1 MIEKIVLCGS
11 TRFMKA
17 FAEWNARLTVKGNLV
32 YSVAIVTT
40 GAKVS
45 DEHKVLLD
53 YVDMKKIEAS
63 DTVFVLDVGGYI
75 GESTTREI
83 KLAEAL
89 GKKILY
95 LSKENPEL
103 TETDLLW
110 TQIFDNATLWV
121 EFLSIGG
128 C

>member
-11 TRFMKA
+11 TKFIKA

-40 GAKVS
+40 GSRVS
-45 DEHKVLLD
+45 DGHKVLLD
-53 YVDMKKIEAS
+53 YVHMKKIEAS
-63 DTVFVLDVGGYI
+63 DVVFVIDVGGYI
-75 GESTTREI
+75 GESTAKEI

-95 LSKENPEL
+95 LSQEYPEW
-103 TETDLLW
+103 TESDLLW
-110 TQIFDNATLWV
+110 T
-121 EFLSIGG
+121 
-128 C
+128 